1 LSGAIVAPS
10 CCTLKQSPAIL
21 PTSPKK
27 GRTSTWSRIA
37 AMLAESD
44 VPARVGVYIMYRLI
58 KNYLQRYKKLFLV
71 VVAFQLI
78 GTIASLYL
86 PTLNADIIDNGVIRG
101 DFSYIVRVGG
111 WMLGV
116 SLVQILCST
125 CALYCGA
132 KSATGF
138 GRDVRAALFYR
149 IGGFSA
155 REIARLGTPSLITRN
170 TNDVKQV
177 QMLLLTGCTTMVVAP
192 IMCTGGIIMALRL
205 NPGLSWLM
213 LVAASALFVSVGLI
227 IIRTVP
233 KFRSMQHCIDSINRV
248 LREQIVG
255 IRVIRAFV
263 RERYEAT
270 RFAAV
275 NENLTQTTLGVGRLM
290 VMMFPVVMLI
300 FNVSCVGVLW
310 FGGHRINNDEMQ
322 IGSLIA
328 FLAYLTQ
335 ILASIMMTTFMA
347 IMIPRAAVC
356 AKRITEVFDTDS
368 SVVPPPA
375 PIRPASR
382 RGKVEFRAAGFAYPG
397 ADQAVL
403 KNITFTAHPGQ
414 ITAIVGSNGS
424 GKSTLVRLVPRL
436 YDVSAGAVL
445 IDSIDIRDLDLGM
458 LRSRMGLVPATP
470 YLFSGTVASNLR
482 YGNPHA
488 SDKQL
493 WDALEVAQGR
503 DFVEAM
509 PRGLGSPIAQGGTN
523 LSGGQRQRLCIA
535 RALVTDPLI
544 CLFDDAFSALDL
556 STEAR
561 LRAALRSR
569 ARGAT
574 VIIVAQ
580 RVSTIVDADQ
590 IVVLENGQVTGI
602 GRHEQLLD
610 DCQTYLEIVSSQMG
624 VERVA

>member
-1 LSGAIVAPS
+1 
-10 CCTLKQSPAIL
+10 
-21 PTSPKK
+21 
-27 GRTSTWSRIA
+27 
-37 AMLAESD
+37 ML
-44 VPARVGVYIMYRLI
+44 YRLI
-58 KNYLQRYKKLFLV
+58 KNYLQPYKNLLLV

-101 DFSYIVRVGG
+101 DSGYIVRVGG

-116 SLVQILCST
+116 SLVEILCST
-125 CALYCGA
+125 CAVYCGA

-149 IGGFSA
+149 IGSFSA
-155 REIARLGTPSLITRN
+155 REIARFGASSLITRN
-170 TNDVKQV
+170 TNDVRQV
-177 QMLLLTGCTTMVVAP
+177 QMVILTGCTTMVIAP
-192 IMCTGGIIMALRL
+192 ITFIGGIIMALRL
-205 NPGLSWLM
+205 NAGLSWLM

-233 KFRSMQHCIDSINRV
+233 KFRAMQHCIDSINRV

-263 RERYEAT
+263 HERHEAT

-275 NENLTQTTLGVGRLM
+275 NENLTQTALGVGRLM

-300 FNVSCVGVLW
+300 FNVSSLGVLW
-310 FGGHRINNDEMQ
+310 FGGHRINDDEMQ

-328 FLAYLTQ
+328 LLAYLMQ
-335 ILASIMMTTFMA
+335 ILASITMTTFMA
-347 IMIPRAAVC
+347 IMIPRASVC

-368 SVVPPPA
+368 SVVPPPV
-375 PIRPASR
+375 PIRPVSR
-382 RGKVEFRAAGFAYPG
+382 RGKVEFRAAGFAHPG

-403 KNITFTAHPGQ
+403 NNITFTARPGQ
-414 ITAIVGSNGS
+414 ITAIVGSSGS

-445 IDSIDIRDLDLGM
+445 IDGIDVRDLDLGI
-458 LRSRMGLVPATP
+458 LRNRMGLVPATP

-488 SDKQL
+488 RDEQL
-493 WDALEVAQGR
+493 WDALEVAQAR

-535 RALVTDPLI
+535 RALVTDPVI

-569 ARGAT
+569 TRGAT
-574 VIIVAQ
+574 VIIVAH

-590 IVVLENGQVTGI
+590 IVVLENGEVTGI

-624 VERVA
+624 AERVA